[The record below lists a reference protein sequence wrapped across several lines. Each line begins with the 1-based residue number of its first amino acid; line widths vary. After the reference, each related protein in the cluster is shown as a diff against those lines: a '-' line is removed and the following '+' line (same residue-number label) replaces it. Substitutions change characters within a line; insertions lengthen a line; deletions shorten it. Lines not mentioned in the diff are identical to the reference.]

1 MDSGNTERSL
11 GGELRLHAMVFAI
24 AVRKDDDGT
33 ASSDEMGSCIT
44 VHGKK
49 DVSERLEV
57 SAKRNVTLT
66 RRFPTH

>member
-49 DVSERLEV
+49 KGRVRTFRESPQKE
-57 SAKRNVTLT
+57 T
-66 RRFPTH
+66 